1 MGASNTGPAGAGR
14 AHRGCFAEPGLGS
27 AGCGQSGPGRMG
39 IARLARGRG
48 AVDVSLVGCATRSG
62 AGMGTARDCTGCTAG
77 PHVPFMGCAATASP
91 GGRRADMGLARSGCA
106 ACLCAST
113 VMGRARCAPC
123 SAAGSGNVRPGMGS
137 TRRTRTGRSI
147 VEPARRGSDCAVGAV
162 MESAGRAIVGRRG
175 RPSNPG
181 CPAARAAGA
190 SSRRRRLGCPRG
202 TRAATDSCSLMGSAW
217 KSVDIQSP
225 SGLERAGRSGGMGH
239 SEDRR
244 AGCAARAVLG
254 SAGGDGSC
262 ATGA

>member
-14 AHRGCFAEPGLGS
+14 ADRGCFAEPGLGS

-77 PHVPFMGCAATASP
+77 PHVPFMGCAATASS
-91 GGRRADMGLARSGCA
+91 GGRRADMGLARSSRA
-106 ACLCAST
+106 ACLC
-113 VMGRARCAPC
+113 
-123 SAAGSGNVRPGMGS
+123 
-137 TRRTRTGRSI
+137 SI
-147 VEPARRGSDCAVGAV
+147 VEPARRGSECTVGAV

-175 RPSNPG
+175 RPSGPG

-190 SSRRRRLGCPRG
+190 SSRLRRLGCPRG
-202 TRAATDSCSLMGSAW
+202 TRAATDCCSLVGSAW
-217 KSVDIQSP
+217 KSIDIQSACA
-225 SGLERAGRSGGMGH
+225 GLERAGRSGGMGH

-244 AGCAARAVLG
+244 AGCTARAVLG
-254 SAGGDGSC
+254 SAGGDSSC